1 MHAFGPGRRCWR
13 LLSIS
18 LALALL
24 TFGVPAPASAEI
36 TGIVGGNLTTDA
48 FDQSNPSIWRGIAA
62 WKDGRADP
70 DGDIYG
76 YDWYADTPL
85 VICTDPAIQT
95 FPVVGDEY
103 VVWQDYRNGNSDIY
117 AWNMVEDTEVPI
129 CTNGSG
135 QAVPDIYER
144 YIVWHDIRNGNWD
157 IYGYDLVD
165 DVEFPICTDAGS
177 QTMAAIWGD
186 VVVWQD
192 SRSGVSNIWTH
203 DISTGITRP
212 VSTSAT
218 GQYDPEI
225 CQERIVWYEEIAPGD
240 DAIRQYNLSSGET
253 GTAFD
258 RVGDQMQPH
267 LDGDWLLYL
276 DQAVDSGDTGL
287 VDLLQGSWESVFPT
301 TGIAREAKMAQ
312 GLAVYQFDNGS
323 DPEIMIA
330 EPQWTHDTQSLAG
343 GNRYETAGRIANEAW
358 RHGGTDVVIATG
370 ENFPDALGAAALAGS
385 MNVPLVLTDGDHLS
399 ADAAAALADL
409 GTADDILVVGGE
421 AAISPAVIDEL
432 EVAVPTFDSP
442 IQRLSGTDRYGTA
455 AAVANAVAD
464 LGGIAEPYGFV
475 CTGLNYP
482 DALAASSMA
491 YALGIPVY
499 LVNGTSIPQSLID
512 QMVSNGVTIPV
523 IVGGESVVSGAIES
537 DLAAEFGVDNVW
549 RVWGSNRYET
559 SYELASFA
567 QFGLDFGASGACVA
581 TGESF
586 PDALAGGQLAGNRYA
601 PLLLTD
607 GDTLSA
613 ATATW
618 LSENAEEVRG
628 ITILG
633 GTGAIS
639 TGVRNH
645 IDTLLY

>member
-1 MHAFGPGRRCWR
+1 MYAFGPGRRSPR
-13 LLSIS
+13 LLAVS

-24 TFGVPAPASAEI
+24 TFLVPTPAGAEV
-36 TGIVGGNLTTDA
+36 TGIVGGNLTVDA
-48 FDQSNPSIWRGIAA
+48 FDQSNPSIWRGIVAWTDDRAA
-62 WKDGRADP
+62 DS
-70 DGDIYG
+70 DIYG
-76 YDWYADTPL
+76 YDWNTDEPL
-85 VICTDPAIQT
+85 VICTEAGTQT
-95 FPVVGDEY
+95 NPVVGDEY
-103 VVWQDYRNGNSDIY
+103 VVWQDYRNVNSDIY

-129 CTNGSG
+129 CTNGSA
-135 QAVPDIYER
+135 QAVPDIYQR

-165 DVEFPICTDAGS
+165 DVEFPICTDAGA
-177 QTMAAIWGD
+177 QTMASIWGD

-192 SRSGVSNIWTH
+192 FRSGVNNIWMH

-212 VSTSAT
+212 VASSAN
-218 GQYDPEI
+218 GQYEPDI
-225 CQERIVWYEEIAPGD
+225 CQERIVWYEEITPGN
-240 DAIRQYNLSSGET
+240 DAIRHYNLSTGQT

-258 RVGDQMQPH
+258 GPGDQLQPR
-267 LDGDWLLYL
+267 LDGDWLLFL
-276 DQAVDSGDTGL
+276 DQALDLGDTGF
-287 VDLLQGSWESVFPT
+287 VDLLQGAYDSVFPT
-301 TGIAREAKMAQ
+301 VGIARDASMNY
-312 GLAVYQFDNGS
+312 GTAVYQLENGS

-343 GNRYETAGRIANEAW
+343 ANRYETAGLIANEAW
-358 RHGGTDVVIATG
+358 RNGGTDVVIATG
-370 ENFPDALGAAALAGS
+370 ENFPDALGAAALAGT

-409 GTADDILVVGGE
+409 GTADDIVVVGGE
-421 AAISPAVIDEL
+421 AAISQTVIDEL
-432 EVAVPTFDSP
+432 EAAVPTFDSP
-442 IQRLSGTDRYGTA
+442 IQRISGNNRYETA
-455 AAVANAVAD
+455 AAVADAVAGM
-464 LGGIAEPYGFV
+464 GGVAEPYGFV

-482 DALAASSMA
+482 DALAASSMS

-499 LVNGTSIPQSLID
+499 LVSGTTIPQSLID
-512 QMVSNGVTIPV
+512 QMVANGVQIPV
-523 IVGGESVVSGAIES
+523 IVGGGTVVSQEVED
-537 DLAAEFGVDNVW
+537 DLIAEFGEENVW

-559 SYELASFA
+559 SAELAAFA
-567 QFGLDFGASGACVA
+567 QFGLDFGASGVCVA

-618 LSENAEEVRG
+618 FTDNVEEVRG
-628 ITILG
+628 VTILG

-639 TGVRNH
+639 TDVRDA
-645 IDTLLY
+645 IDTLLH